1 MIHTV
6 INGIYVAVESIADLH
21 AEKQAKRVIYKRS
34 RISKS
39 NDEFLERW
47 KNMRKFKK
55 KK

>member
-6 INGIYVAVESIADLH
+6 INGIYVAVETIADLH
-21 AEKQAKRVIYKRS
+21 AAHQAKRVIYKRS

-47 KNMRKFKK
+47 KSIRAFKK
-55 KK
+55 KR